1 MAVALVWNSKRR
13 KGTSK
18 HMSHQSDL
26 IAENILAYLDQHERK
41 ELLRFITCGS
51 VDDGKSTL
59 IGRLLFDSKMI
70 YEDQLAQ
77 LETES
82 KVHGTTGGGFDPA
95 LVTDG
100 LKAEREQG
108 ITIDVAYRYFSTAKR
123 KFIIADTPGHEQYT
137 RNMATGASTADLAII
152 LIDARYGVLTQTK
165 RHSFIVS
172 LLGIR
177 HVVVTINKMDLVGY
191 SQERFDEICSDYR
204 DFVSRLDLPDLHFIP
219 IAALHGE
226 NVVDPS
232 VNMPWYRGS
241 TLMNFLESVYIGS
254 DRNLEDFRL
263 PVQIVN
269 RPNLDFRGFCG
280 TVASGIIRQGDQ
292 IMVLPSKRTSKVERI
307 VTQDGDLKEAFSS
320 QSITLVLEDEVDCS
334 RGDMIVRPGNVPKI
348 SNSFDATIVWMSSD
362 PMVPGKTY
370 LFKHTTQTVTGQVD
384 SLKYRVDVN
393 TLHRTPAPDLQLNE
407 IGRCAVTL
415 SQPIFFD
422 AYRRNRGTGA
432 FIIIDRMSNTTVG
445 AGMISDRDSAKQTTA
460 AWEITDE
467 QTETG
472 RRSVSDVT
480 ESERSAR
487 FGQKAAT
494 ILFTGVTGTGKSTI
508 ARAVERALF
517 DDGRAVAV
525 LDGEL
530 MRRGVNMDL
539 GYTVEDRSENLRR
552 SAHVAKLMND
562 NGLICLGA
570 FVAPS
575 QSVRERV
582 SDVIG
587 KDRFLTVHCTAS
599 ESICRQRDTKGH
611 YAAAEA
617 GKLPNFPGVSAV
629 YEPPEEPDLLLDTSD
644 LSVEEC
650 VSAVLEL
657 LKANQVI
664 R

>member
-1 MAVALVWNSKRR
+1 
-13 KGTSK
+13 
-18 HMSHQSDL
+18 MSHQSEL
-26 IAENILAYLDQHERK
+26 IATDILAYLEQHERK

-59 IGRLLFDSKMI
+59 IGRLLYDSKML

-177 HVVVTINKMDLVGY
+177 HVVVAVNKMDLVGY
-191 SQERFDEICSDYR
+191 SQARFDEICGDYR

-219 IAALHGE
+219 IVALHGE
-226 NVVDPS
+226 NLVDPS
-232 VNMPWYRGS
+232 ENMPWYRGT
-241 TLMNFLESVYIGS
+241 TLMNFLETVYIGS

-263 PVQIVN
+263 PIQMVN

-280 TVASGIIRQGDQ
+280 TLASGIIRQGDQ
-292 IMVLPSKRTSKVERI
+292 IMVLPSKRTSKIKRI
-307 VTQDGDLKEAFSS
+307 VTQDGDLTEAFCS

-348 SNSFDATIVWMSSD
+348 SNAFDATIVWMSSD
-362 PMVPGKTY
+362 ALVPGKTY
-370 LFKHTTQTVTGQVD
+370 LFKHTTQTVSGQID

-393 TLHRTPAPDLQLNE
+393 SLHRTPAPDLQLNE
-407 IGRCAVTL
+407 IGRCSVTL
-415 SQPIFFD
+415 SQPIYFD
-422 AYRRNRGTGA
+422 AYRRNRFTGS
-432 FIIIDRMSNTTVG
+432 FIIIDRISNTTVG
-445 AGMISDRDSAKQTTA
+445 AGMISDRDSAKQPTA
-460 AWEITDE
+460 AWEN
-467 QTETG
+467 
-472 RRSVSDVT
+472 T
-480 ESERSAR
+480 ESQAVDGQRQISNVSETERESR

-494 ILFTGVTGTGKSTI
+494 VLFTGLTGTGKTTL
-508 ARAVERALF
+508 ARALERSLF
-517 DDGRAVAV
+517 EDGRAVAV

-530 MRRGVNMDL
+530 MRKGVNVDL
-539 GYTVEDRSENLRR
+539 GYSVEDRSENLRR
-552 SAHVAKLMND
+552 SAHVAKLFNEH
-562 NGLICLGA
+562 GLICLAA
-570 FVAPS
+570 FVAPN

-582 SDVIG
+582 ADVIG
-587 KDRFLTVHCTAS
+587 KDRFFIARPKS
-599 ESICRQRDTKGH
+599 R
-611 YAAAEA
+611 
-617 GKLPNFPGVSAV
+617 
-629 YEPPEEPDLLLDTSD
+629 YEPPALK
-644 LSVEEC
+644 VERNPTPQAMFRC
-650 VSAVLEL
+650 TNHRKTQTWFSTQAT
-657 LKANQVI
+657 
-664 R
+664 

>member
-1 MAVALVWNSKRR
+1 
-13 KGTSK
+13 
-18 HMSHQSDL
+18 MSHQSDL

-77 LETES
+77 LEAES

-177 HVVVTINKMDLVGY
+177 HVVVAINKMDLVGY
-191 SQERFDEICSDYR
+191 SQNRYDEICNDYR
-204 DFVSRLDLPDLHFIP
+204 DFGSRLDLPDLHFIP

-232 VNMPWYRGS
+232 VNMPWYRGN
-241 TLMNFLESVYIGS
+241 TLMNLLESVYIGS
-254 DRNLEDFRL
+254 DRNLKDFRL
-263 PVQIVN
+263 PIQMVN

-280 TVASGIIRQGDQ
+280 TVASGIIRQGDE
-292 IMVLPSKRTSKVERI
+292 IIVLPSKRASKVERI
-307 VTQDGDLKEAFSS
+307 VTQDGDLQEAFCS

-362 PMVPGKTY
+362 AMVPGKTY
-370 LFKHTTQTVTGQVD
+370 LFKHTTQTISGQID
-384 SLKYRVDVN
+384 SLRYRVDVN
-393 TLHRTPAPDLQLNE
+393 TLHSIPAPSLQLNE
-407 IGRCAVTL
+407 IGRCAVIL
-415 SQPIFFD
+415 SQPIYFD
-422 AYRRNRGTGA
+422 AYHRNRGTGA
-432 FIIIDRMSNTTVG
+432 FIIIDRISNTTVG
-445 AGMISDRDSAKQTTA
+445 AGMISDLDSAKKPTA
-460 AWEITDE
+460 AWETSVE
-467 QTETG
+467 ETQTG

-480 ESERSAR
+480 ESERAAR
-487 FGQKAAT
+487 FGQKAT
-494 ILFTGVTGTGKSTI
+494 TVLFTGLTGTGKSTI

-530 MRRGVNMDL
+530 MRRGVNVDL

-552 SAHVAKLMND
+552 SAHVAKLIND

-582 SDVIG
+582 ADVIG
-587 KDRFLTVHCTAS
+587 KDRFITVHCTAS
-599 ESICRQRDTKGH
+599 ESVCRQRDTKGH

-629 YEPPEEPDLLLDTSD
+629 YEPPEEPDLVLDTGD
-644 LSVEEC
+644 LSVDEC

-657 LKANQVI
+657 LKANKII